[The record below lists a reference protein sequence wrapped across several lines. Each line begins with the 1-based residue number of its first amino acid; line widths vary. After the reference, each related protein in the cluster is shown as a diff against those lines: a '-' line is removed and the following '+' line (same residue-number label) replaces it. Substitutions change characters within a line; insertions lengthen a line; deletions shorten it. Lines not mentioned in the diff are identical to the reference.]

1 MEEQQELSE
10 SREEWDGQRR
20 NSERKEGTKGAQ
32 LMLKRSACSWVPL
45 LVVEVWGSQER
56 RMAKFVCVK
65 FKLPA
70 TNPRKSLEMWLWMK
84 G

>member
-45 LVVEVWGSQER
+45 LVVEV
-56 RMAKFVCVK
+56 
-65 FKLPA
+65 
-70 TNPRKSLEMWLWMK
+70 
-84 G
+84 